1 MNLCAIIVETR
12 PIPHLVNI
20 IRSHFKFLPEHTDLA
35 IFYGDKTAYL
45 IKKLKP
51 IISIKI
57 KDDFHRVSY
66 NLLLTSPTFWG
77 NFLLWDKVLIFQSD
91 SMILREGI
99 EEFYKYD
106 YIGASWKWTDEY
118 AGNGGLSLRN
128 PSVMF
133 DICRNFHNIQELNE
147 DHFIVKTM
155 HENKIGNLAPIE
167 VADKFSC
174 EAKFILGTWG
184 YHAIDAWLSKEE
196 CKQIRNQYKGGN
208 DHI

>member
-1 MNLCAIIVETR
+1 MNLCTIIVETR

-20 IRSHFKFLPEHTDLA
+20 IRSHFKFLPENTDLA

-51 IISIKI
+51 IISIRI
-57 KDDFHRVSY
+57 NDGFYRGSY
-66 NLLLTSPTFWG
+66 NLLLTSPTFWS
-77 NFLLWDKVLIFQSD
+77 NFILWDRVLIFQYD

-99 EEFYKYD
+99 EEFYEYD

-174 EAKFILGTWG
+174 EAKFILGTVG

-196 CKQIRNQYKGGN
+196 CKQIRKQYKGGN